1 MYVNIGYTVK
11 FEDVPKTVDKM
22 ISDDISASVV
32 EGVLEKIYVAT
43 DAIRDQNVDKAI
55 QLVDEARKSL
65 ILIDA
70 QLSNC
75 FDILSGYL
83 KERLGVET
91 GASPPPVPT
100 NNELASLQNLQK
112 EVTSL
117 KEGLEQLDIGEE

>member
-75 FDILSGYL
+75 FDILSGYQ

-100 NNELASLQNLQK
+100 SNELASLQNLQK

>member
-43 DAIRDQNVDKAI
+43 DAIRDQNGDKAI

-75 FDILSGYL
+75 FDILSGYQ

-91 GASPPPVPT
+91 GASPPP
-100 NNELASLQNLQK
+100 QRH
-112 EVTSL
+112 
-117 KEGLEQLDIGEE
+117 

>member
-11 FEDVPKTVDKM
+11 FEDIPKTVDKM
-22 ISDDISASVV
+22 ISDDVSASVV
-32 EGVLEKIYVAT
+32 EGVLEKIYIAT

-55 QLVDEARKSL
+55 QLVDEARKNL

-75 FDILSGYL
+75 FDILSGYQ
-83 KERLGVET
+83 KEGLGVET
-91 GASPPPVPT
+91 SASPPPVPT